1 MALHVNGQPPAAS
14 SVADQSDTARRRVP
28 LLIAA
33 GLYVV
38 ATGVAV
44 ALGGKILLSRDVVF
58 IWLMGGLLI
67 LSLNNPGRWVRGM
80 VVDWLPFILFLFA
93 YDYARSIADTTG
105 FTPHLDPQLRAE
117 TFLFGTPIPTVDL
130 QRHLY
135 HPPAAGW
142 YDYGAWIVYL
152 THFFGTLTLAAL
164 LWRFAHPLFK
174 RWRTLVMWLSAAGF
188 VTYVLY
194 PAVPPWLASDT
205 GKISHI
211 EKVKDQMFLHTG
223 TDALTSA
230 IEKNWVDQVAA
241 MPSLHAAFPLMMM
254 LLFWHKGWRWRIP
267 FGLYAFAMGLA
278 LVYTGEH
285 FAIDILVGWAY
296 ALVVYFA
303 VSRWWRWREAR
314 AAATA
319 ATDRQAAVPT
329 PPPAEE
335 PAPAVSYSAGP
346 GSGPDRG

>member
-1 MALHVNGQPPAAS
+1 
-14 SVADQSDTARRRVP
+14 
-28 LLIAA
+28 
-33 GLYVV
+33 
-38 ATGVAV
+38 
-44 ALGGKILLSRDVVF
+44 
-58 IWLMGGLLI
+58 
-67 LSLNNPGRWVRGM
+67 
-80 VVDWLPFILFLFA
+80 
-93 YDYARSIADTTG
+93 
-105 FTPHLDPQLRAE
+105 
-117 TFLFGTPIPTVDL
+117 
-130 QRHLY
+130 
-135 HPPAAGW
+135 
-142 YDYGAWIVYL
+142 
-152 THFFGTLTLAAL
+152 
-164 LWRFAHPLFK
+164 
-174 RWRTLVMWLSAAGF
+174 
-188 VTYVLY
+188 
-194 PAVPPWLASDT
+194 
-205 GKISHI
+205 
-211 EKVKDQMFLHTG
+211 
-223 TDALTSA
+223 
-230 IEKNWVDQVAA
+230 
-241 MPSLHAAFPLMMM
+241 MMM